1 MKAFTDLL
9 GNLNGG
15 VAFLLA
21 ALVVVAVFGVSLT
34 VMLTKGRRLPLGRL
48 TALAAVAA
56 GLGCYFMTLCTK
68 DAPYAAGSAVIVI
81 AGGCLLGLIGTTIT
95 TFAHLPAP
103 DEDAVERPRRKPAAE
118 AEPTAPEAAAPT
130 SESEE
135 VLPLEALM
143 YENATLSPVPDVVL
157 PLAAAPEMGYDEVL
171 AKAEAAAFSGIA
183 LSEAKALVTQ
193 ISKLKLLPENA
204 LDARRRA
211 LAAAQE
217 KIVSA
222 VIKEQ

>member
-15 VAFLLA
+15 AAFLLA
-21 ALVVVAVFGVSLT
+21 ALVVAAVFGVSLT

-48 TALAAVAA
+48 TALAAVAG
-56 GLGCYFMTLCTK
+56 GLCCYFMTLCTK
-68 DAPYAAGSAVIVI
+68 DAPYAAGNAVIVI
-81 AGGCLLGLIGTTIT
+81 AGGCLLGLIGTTVT
-95 TFAHLPAP
+95 TFAHLPTR
-103 DEDAVERPRRKPAAE
+103 EDDAERPRRKPAEKAEQPTPEPAAPAE
-118 AEPTAPEAAAPT
+118 A
-130 SESEE
+130 SEE

-171 AKAEAAAFSGIA
+171 AKAEQAAESGIA

-217 KIVSA
+217 KIVAA
-222 VIKEQ
+222 VIKE